1 MTDNISHSLYALNSS
16 QSPSLALRLLNDSPW
31 ERILPNDDDPFKLYM
46 TTRLLQQIMTLN
58 NTNET
63 TAQQELCR
71 ARQLWISQLVETIT
85 KHHQWTPVTGL
96 YLDLCHIIIKDY
108 RKHIDD
114 MDDDNN
120 HENHIG
126 YTLLLT
132 WLYNENVFGWMQYIL
147 NTRQGI
153 DLVPVVILLMDIS
166 KACKMLMERSD
177 KNNVAQEGWIWISR
191 HLNQICAL
199 WLDPHV
205 TVARR
210 SLALVG
216 MILRYYKNLEM
227 IQTVLSF
234 FVMYTKALHQRF
246 TREQL
251 YALFDSEHTEFF
263 YSTIDDQTYEKDQR
277 DVGKNEHK
285 KIAVDR
291 ECLKQTTQIFFV
303 ILDALV
309 DISSDD
315 IGDKDKAL
323 SHQLQ
328 ELVDYST
335 LYQETENILEILFEL
350 HGNNDEDAVNLQ
362 LDMLSMHEKLN
373 NNFEHN
379 KAQSSMTIRIKHIL
393 DTIGIAPNQLFLF
406 FCRRTGMDH
415 SLLIDLLL
423 SNETEFLLFFVRY
436 LKYVEQYPQDFIR
449 ECNLLVDDQEEVVDM
464 LRSVM
469 IVLHS
474 GGFPYN
480 PTYLINRLAKI
491 INILEK

>member
-16 QSPSLALRLLNDSPW
+16 QSPNLALRLLNDSPW
-31 ERILPNDDDPFKLYM
+31 ERILQNDDDPFKLYM

-58 NTNET
+58 NTNEA

-85 KHHQWTPVTGL
+85 THPRWTPVTTL

-114 MDDDNN
+114 MDDDDNN
-120 HENHIG
+120 DKNHVG

-132 WLYNENVFGWMQYIL
+132 WLYNENVFGWIQYVL
-147 NTRQGI
+147 KTRQGI

-177 KNNVAQEGWIWISR
+177 KNDVAQEGWIWISR
-191 HLNQICAL
+191 HLNQICVL

-216 MILRYYKNLEM
+216 MILRYYRNLEM

-234 FVMYTKALHQRF
+234 FVIYTKELHQRF

-251 YALFDSEHTEFF
+251 YALFDSERTEFF
-263 YSTIDDQTYEKDQR
+263 YSTIDDQTYEEDER
-277 DVGKNEHK
+277 DV
-285 KIAVDR
+285 
-291 ECLKQTTQIFFV
+291 
-303 ILDALV
+303 V

-315 IGDKDKAL
+315 TGDKDEAL

-328 ELVDYST
+328 ELVDYSI

-362 LDMLSMHEKLN
+362 LDMLSMYEKLN

-379 KAQSSMTIRIKHIL
+379 KAQSSMTVRIKHIL
-393 DTIGIAPNQLFLF
+393 DKIGIGPNQLFLF

-436 LKYVEQYPQDFIR
+436 LKYVERYPQDFTR
-449 ECNLLVDDQEEVVDM
+449 ECNLLGDDQEEVVDM

-469 IVLHS
+469 
-474 GGFPYN
+474 
-480 PTYLINRLAKI
+480 LAKI